1 MIMLYKKE
9 LSKEEKR
16 ENRIDWLWAIYN
28 TLRKR
33 PDESNILFEELYGK
47 KVPYG
52 ENEMDGT
59 PFWNVGK
66 LLVLLIFI
74 CIIALIFA
82 T

>member
-33 PDESNILFEELYGK
+33 PDESSFLFDALYGK
-47 KVPYG
+47 KVPSG

-74 CIIALIFA
+74 CIIALILV